1 MNKNLMDLIFDTLP
15 FPMWIKNEDGVFLKI
30 NKKFKNT
37 FIDRDLTQDDIIGKL
52 NKDIFEEDL
61 AKEYDENHK
70 KVVEL
75 KQPMVFEGKTKNKS
89 VMSYLTPIL
98 DENENIIVITGVIK
112 DTTETKNYQ
121 QSLINQNTLLETII
135 NTIPDII
142 FYKDKQSRYLGGNKA
157 FFEGFFGKKKSEVI
171 GKNDFELHQDK
182 EVAKAFIERDQE
194 ILKNK
199 EDKYTEINILNKDD
213 KILYLE
219 SVKTPLINEKGEA
232 WGIVG
237 VARDMT
243 KRKEL
248 EDMLTQMSYT
258 DKLTGLYNRAYF
270 EEQINKLDDN
280 EYYPLTLIIGD
291 LNGLKAVNDNLGH
304 LEGDKLLVEIAKV
317 LKGSCRKEDLVFRW
331 GGDEFIIL
339 LPNSDYKLG
348 KEICNRI
355 QLNCKN
361 TDKTPIPLS
370 ISLGVSTKINK
381 QKDIDEILKEAEDMM
396 YIEKLKTK
404 IN

>member
-70 KVVEL
+70 KVVEM

-280 EYYPLTLIIGD
+280 EYYPLTLIMGD

-339 LPNSDYKLG
+339 LPNSDYTLG

-396 YIEKLKTK
+396 YVEKLKTK

>member
-75 KQPMVFEGKTKNKS
+75 KQPMVFEGKTKNRS

-280 EYYPLTLIIGD
+280 EYYPLTLIMGD
-291 LNGLKAVNDNLGH
+291 LNGLKVVNDNLGH

>member
-171 GKNDFELHQDK
+171 GRNDFELHQDK

-280 EYYPLTLIIGD
+280 EYYPLTLIMGD

-317 LKGSCRKEDLVFRW
+317 LKASCRKEDLVFRW

>member
-75 KQPMVFEGKTKNKS
+75 KQPMVFEGRTKNKS

-98 DENENIIVITGVIK
+98 DENKNIIVITGVIK

-280 EYYPLTLIIGD
+280 EYYPLTLIMGD

>member
-70 KVVEL
+70 KVVEI

-280 EYYPLTLIIGD
+280 EYYPLTLIMGD

-339 LPNSDYKLG
+339 LPNSDYTLG

-396 YIEKLKTK
+396 YVEKLKTK

>member
-37 FIDRDLTQDDIIGKL
+37 FIDRELTQDDIIGKI

-280 EYYPLTLIIGD
+280 EYYPLTLIMGD

>member
-70 KVVEL
+70 KVVEM

-280 EYYPLTLIIGD
+280 EYYPLTLIMGD
-291 LNGLKAVNDNLGH
+291 LNGLKVVNDNLGH

>member
-37 FIDRDLTQDDIIGKL
+37 FKNRDLTQDDIIGKL

-280 EYYPLTLIIGD
+280 EYYPLTLIMGD

>member
-15 FPMWIKNEDGVFLKI
+15 FPMWIKNENGVFLKI

-280 EYYPLTLIIGD
+280 EYYPLTLIMGD

>member
-1 MNKNLMDLIFDTLP
+1 MNKNLMDLIFDTLS

-171 GKNDFELHQDK
+171 GRNDFELHQDK

-280 EYYPLTLIIGD
+280 EYYPLTLIMGD

>member
-70 KVVEL
+70 KVVEM
-75 KQPMVFEGKTKNKS
+75 KQSMVFEGKTKNKS

-280 EYYPLTLIIGD
+280 EYYPLTLIMGD

-317 LKGSCRKEDLVFRW
+317 LKGSCRKEDLVFRC

>member
-75 KQPMVFEGKTKNKS
+75 KQPMVFEGRTKNKS

-280 EYYPLTLIIGD
+280 EYYPLTLIMGD

-339 LPNSDYKLG
+339 LPDSDYKLG

-370 ISLGVSTKINK
+370 ISLGVSTKVNK

>member
-75 KQPMVFEGKTKNKS
+75 KQPMVFGGKTKNRS

-280 EYYPLTLIIGD
+280 EYYPLTLIMGD
-291 LNGLKAVNDNLGH
+291 LNGLKVVNDNLGH

>member
-171 GKNDFELHQDK
+171 EKNDFELHQDK

-280 EYYPLTLIIGD
+280 EYYPLTLIMGD

>member
-70 KVVEL
+70 KVVEM
-75 KQPMVFEGKTKNKS
+75 KQPMVFEGKTKSKS

-280 EYYPLTLIIGD
+280 EYYPLTLIMGD

>member
-70 KVVEL
+70 KIVEL
-75 KQPMVFEGKTKNKS
+75 KQPMVFEGKTKNRS

-280 EYYPLTLIIGD
+280 EYYPLTLIMGD

-396 YIEKLKTK
+396 YVEKLKTK

>member
-75 KQPMVFEGKTKNKS
+75 KQPMVFEGKTKNRS

-171 GKNDFELHQDK
+171 GRNDFELHQDK

-280 EYYPLTLIIGD
+280 EYYPLTLIMGD

>member
-15 FPMWIKNEDGVFLKI
+15 FPMWIKNENGVFLKI

-171 GKNDFELHQDK
+171 GRNDFELHQDK

-280 EYYPLTLIIGD
+280 EYYPLTLIMGD

>member
-1 MNKNLMDLIFDTLP
+1 MNKSLMDLIFDTLP

-37 FIDRDLTQDDIIGKL
+37 FIDRDLTQDDIIGKI

-70 KVVEL
+70 KIVEL

-171 GKNDFELHQDK
+171 GKNDFELHQDR

-280 EYYPLTLIIGD
+280 EYYPLTLIMGD

>member
-1 MNKNLMDLIFDTLP
+1 MNKSLMDLIFDTLP

-37 FIDRDLTQDDIIGKL
+37 FIDRDLTQDDIIGKI

-171 GKNDFELHQDK
+171 GKNDFELHQDR

-280 EYYPLTLIIGD
+280 EYYPLTLIMGD

-331 GGDEFIIL
+331 GGDEVIIL

>member
-171 GKNDFELHQDK
+171 GRNDFELHQDK

-280 EYYPLTLIIGD
+280 EYYPLTLIMGD
-291 LNGLKAVNDNLGH
+291 LNGLKVVNDNLGH

>member
-70 KVVEL
+70 KVVEM

-182 EVAKAFIERDQE
+182 EVAEAFIERDQE

-280 EYYPLTLIIGD
+280 EYYPLTLIMGD

-339 LPNSDYKLG
+339 LPNSDYTLG

-396 YIEKLKTK
+396 YVEKLKTK

>member
-1 MNKNLMDLIFDTLP
+1 MNKSLMNLIFDTLP

-37 FIDRDLTQDDIIGKL
+37 FIDRDLTQDDIIGKI

-171 GKNDFELHQDK
+171 GKNDFELHQDR

-280 EYYPLTLIIGD
+280 EYYPLTLIMGD

>member
-1 MNKNLMDLIFDTLP
+1 MNNNLMDLIFDTLP

-37 FIDRDLTQDDIIGKL
+37 FIDRELTQDDIIGKI

-75 KQPMVFEGKTKNKS
+75 KQPMVFEGKTRNKS

-157 FFEGFFGKKKSEVI
+157 FFKGFFGKKKSEVI

-280 EYYPLTLIIGD
+280 EYYPLTLIMGD

>member
-75 KQPMVFEGKTKNKS
+75 KQPMVFEGKTKNRS

-280 EYYPLTLIIGD
+280 EYYPLTLIMGD

>member
-75 KQPMVFEGKTKNKS
+75 KQPMVFEGRTKNKS
-89 VMSYLTPIL
+89 VMSYLTLIL

-248 EDMLTQMSYT
+248 EDILTQMSYT

-280 EYYPLTLIIGD
+280 EYYPLTLIMGD

-339 LPNSDYKLG
+339 LPDSDYKLG

-370 ISLGVSTKINK
+370 ISLGVSTKVNK

>member
-142 FYKDKQSRYLGGNKA
+142 FYKDKQSRYFGGNKA

-280 EYYPLTLIIGD
+280 EYYPLTLIMGD

>member
-171 GKNDFELHQDK
+171 GRNDFELHQDK

-280 EYYPLTLIIGD
+280 EYYPLTLIMGD

-304 LEGDKLLVEIAKV
+304 LEGDKLLVDIAKV
-317 LKGSCRKEDLVFRW
+317 LKASCRKEDLVFRW

>member
-75 KQPMVFEGKTKNKS
+75 KQPMVFEGNTKNKS

-280 EYYPLTLIIGD
+280 EYYPLTLIMGD

>member
-37 FIDRDLTQDDIIGKL
+37 FIDRDLTQDDIIGKI

-75 KQPMVFEGKTKNKS
+75 KQPMVFEEKTKNKS

-98 DENENIIVITGVIK
+98 DENKNIIVITGVIK

-142 FYKDKQSRYLGGNKA
+142 FYKDKQSRYFGGNKA

-248 EDMLTQMSYT
+248 EDMLTKMSYT

-280 EYYPLTLIIGD
+280 EYYPLTLIMGD

>member
-171 GKNDFELHQDK
+171 GRNDFELHQDK

-280 EYYPLTLIIGD
+280 EYYPLTLIMGD

>member
-280 EYYPLTLIIGD
+280 EYYPLTLIMGD

>member
-1 MNKNLMDLIFDTLP
+1 MNKSLMDLIFDTLP

-37 FIDRDLTQDDIIGKL
+37 FIDRDLTQDDIIGKI

-171 GKNDFELHQDK
+171 GKNDFELHQDR

-280 EYYPLTLIIGD
+280 EYYPLTLIMGD

>member
-1 MNKNLMDLIFDTLP
+1 M
-15 FPMWIKNEDGVFLKI
+15 
-30 NKKFKNT
+30 
-37 FIDRDLTQDDIIGKL
+37 
-52 NKDIFEEDL
+52 

-171 GKNDFELHQDK
+171 GKNDFELHQDR

-280 EYYPLTLIIGD
+280 EYYPLTLIMGD

-304 LEGDKLLVEIAKV
+304 LEGDKLLVE
-317 LKGSCRKEDLVFRW
+317 
-331 GGDEFIIL
+331 
-339 LPNSDYKLG
+339 
-348 KEICNRI
+348 
-355 QLNCKN
+355 
-361 TDKTPIPLS
+361 
-370 ISLGVSTKINK
+370 
-381 QKDIDEILKEAEDMM
+381 
-396 YIEKLKTK
+396 
-404 IN
+404 

>member
-75 KQPMVFEGKTKNKS
+75 KQPMVFEGKTKDKS
-89 VMSYLTPIL
+89 IMSYLTPIL

-171 GKNDFELHQDK
+171 GRNDFELHQDK

-280 EYYPLTLIIGD
+280 EYYPLTLIMGD

>member
-15 FPMWIKNEDGVFLKI
+15 FQMWIKNEDGVFLKI

-280 EYYPLTLIIGD
+280 EYYPLTLIMGD

-317 LKGSCRKEDLVFRW
+317 LKESCRKEDLVFRW

>member
-70 KVVEL
+70 KVVEM

-280 EYYPLTLIIGD
+280 EYYPLTLIMGD

-317 LKGSCRKEDLVFRW
+317 LKASCRKEDLVFRW

-396 YIEKLKTK
+396 YVEKLKTK

>member
-37 FIDRDLTQDDIIGKL
+37 FIDRELTQDDIIGKI

-70 KVVEL
+70 KVVEF
-75 KQPMVFEGKTKNKS
+75 KQPMVFEGKTRNKS

-280 EYYPLTLIIGD
+280 EYYPLTLIMGD

>member
-15 FPMWIKNEDGVFLKI
+15 FPIWIKNEDGVFLKI
-30 NKKFKNT
+30 NKNFKNT

-75 KQPMVFEGKTKNKS
+75 KQPMVFEGKTKNRS

-280 EYYPLTLIIGD
+280 EYYPLTLIMGD
-291 LNGLKAVNDNLGH
+291 LNGLKVVNDNLGH

>member
-1 MNKNLMDLIFDTLP
+1 MNNNLMDLIFDTLP

-37 FIDRDLTQDDIIGKL
+37 FIDRELTQDDIIGKI

-75 KQPMVFEGKTKNKS
+75 KQPMVFEGKTRNKS

-157 FFEGFFGKKKSEVI
+157 FFKGFFGKKKSEVI

-182 EVAKAFIERDQE
+182 EVAKAFIERDKE

-248 EDMLTQMSYT
+248 EDILTQMSYT

-280 EYYPLTLIIGD
+280 EYYPLTLIMGD